1 MKAAAY
7 WVKMNPRERTLASL
21 VGAMLVVGLAY
32 GVVVPAQRYLQS
44 LDEEIVAY
52 EQQVMND
59 AVLLERSAA
68 VDKAF
73 AAIAA
78 EHGSALT
85 QYEIHDGLRKEI
97 FRLTMRDMP
106 ATADAMTGA
115 AATGQQILQFIELPE
130 GTLTEGEEGYREYAI
145 EFTTRPGTLSDHM
158 LFLRRIQDSPMSLR
172 VTRFDMVR
180 APEANALVSAV
191 IGLARTVVDG
201 VPPEIAALAAGAGGT
216 IRNGGMEGW
225 DEGVGPPG
233 WSAEGAL
240 LSRDTDHAEEG
251 GYAVRVEAVDEVARF
266 HQDMELRS
274 GRTYR
279 LSFVAAAAGEVTASV
294 GSGDK
299 RYGEPLDIGGG
310 LKRYTVQFAV
320 APDDDG
326 GAIRAPEFVL
336 TPAGSVAYIDDV
348 TLDVVTE

>member
-1 MKAAAY
+1 MNAAAY
-7 WVKMNPRERTLASL
+7 WVKMNPRERALAGL
-21 VGAMLVVGLAY
+21 TGALLAAGLAY
-32 GVVVPAQRYLQS
+32 GVVVPAQRYLQY

-52 EQQVMND
+52 EQQLTND
-59 AVLLERSAA
+59 AMLMERAPA

-78 EHGSALT
+78 EHGSELT
-85 QYEIHDGLRKEI
+85 KYEIHDGLRKEI

-106 ATADAMTGA
+106 ATADAMTGTA
-115 AATGQQILQFIELPE
+115 AAGQQILQFIELPE

-201 VPPEIAALAAGAGGT
+201 VPPEIAALAAGAVDAL
-216 IRNGGMEGW
+216 RNGGMEAW
-225 DEGVGPPG
+225 DEAAGPPG
-233 WSAEGAL
+233 WTAEGVQ

-251 GYAVRVEAVDEVARF
+251 DYAVRVEATEDAGRF
-266 HQDMELRS
+266 YQASTLRS

-279 LSFVAAAAGEVTASV
+279 LGFVASAQGGATVSA
-294 GSGDK
+294 GSGDEP
-299 RYGEPLDIGGG
+299 YGEPVAIDGP
-310 LKRYTVQFAV
+310 LKRYTLRFAI
-320 APDDDG
+320 PDADDG
-326 GAIRAPEFVL
+326 EAVRVPEFNL
-336 TPAGSVAYIDDV
+336 PMGSVAYIDDV